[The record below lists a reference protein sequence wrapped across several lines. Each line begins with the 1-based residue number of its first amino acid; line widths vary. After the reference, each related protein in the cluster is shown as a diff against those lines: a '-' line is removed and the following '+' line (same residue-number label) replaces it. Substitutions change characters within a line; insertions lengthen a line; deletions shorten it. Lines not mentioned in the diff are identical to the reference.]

1 MGPCRRDDFVGS
13 HAMSRLGQRRH
24 TNTYSIPSSARA
36 STVGGMV
43 RKRLPGLPT
52 TVILFEP
59 SVGLPTSADGPH
71 PRREGF
77 DDGRL
82 RTMGHRDEI
91 KPVAGQSERMRLH
104 ELPAPEFIADDHV
117 AADRNSLSADHGV
130 DRVQL
135 LAEAKVPGLFEGI
148 EIGVDRARDRQPLP
162 PGWRIRIAVD
172 PVIVDQGKTQ
182 QIRGPLDW
190 AMLFQQT
197 RAANGNERVPKY
209 LMRH

>member
-1 MGPCRRDDFVGS
+1 MVPTNDVPRRLHFLCTPIVRRCVGQRPPYRRALVANSVLHQATRIAIGTALCPPPTARFTDLGTSVHFRSSFNSGLMPDISPCRFC
-13 HAMSRLGQRRH
+13 AKLRH

-36 STVGGMV
+36 STVGRMV

-104 ELPAPEFIADDHV
+104 ELSAP
-117 AADRNSLSADHGV
+117 
-130 DRVQL
+130 
-135 LAEAKVPGLFEGI
+135 
-148 EIGVDRARDRQPLP
+148 
-162 PGWRIRIAVD
+162 
-172 PVIVDQGKTQ
+172 
-182 QIRGPLDW
+182 
-190 AMLFQQT
+190 
-197 RAANGNERVPKY
+197 
-209 LMRH
+209 

>member
-1 MGPCRRDDFVGS
+1 MVPTNDVPRRLHFLCTPIVRRCVGQRPPYRRALVANSALHQATRIAIGLHCARRRPHDLRIWGRRFHFRSSFNSGLMPDISPCRFC
-13 HAMSRLGQRRH
+13 AKLRH

-36 STVGGMV
+36 STVGRMV

-104 ELPAPEFIADDHV
+104 ELSAP
-117 AADRNSLSADHGV
+117 
-130 DRVQL
+130 
-135 LAEAKVPGLFEGI
+135 
-148 EIGVDRARDRQPLP
+148 
-162 PGWRIRIAVD
+162 
-172 PVIVDQGKTQ
+172 
-182 QIRGPLDW
+182 
-190 AMLFQQT
+190 
-197 RAANGNERVPKY
+197 
-209 LMRH
+209 

>member
-1 MGPCRRDDFVGS
+1 LPSSMVRLRRRSYPLSRICFRGENFIPHRHNGHRIRRIS
-13 HAMSRLGQRRH
+13 RTKSPRLGRVLMNRGSRARLDPCPLSGALRTQTGHPLRSEKCQLRH

-104 ELPAPEFIADDHV
+104 ELSAP
-117 AADRNSLSADHGV
+117 
-130 DRVQL
+130 
-135 LAEAKVPGLFEGI
+135 
-148 EIGVDRARDRQPLP
+148 
-162 PGWRIRIAVD
+162 
-172 PVIVDQGKTQ
+172 
-182 QIRGPLDW
+182 
-190 AMLFQQT
+190 
-197 RAANGNERVPKY
+197 
-209 LMRH
+209 